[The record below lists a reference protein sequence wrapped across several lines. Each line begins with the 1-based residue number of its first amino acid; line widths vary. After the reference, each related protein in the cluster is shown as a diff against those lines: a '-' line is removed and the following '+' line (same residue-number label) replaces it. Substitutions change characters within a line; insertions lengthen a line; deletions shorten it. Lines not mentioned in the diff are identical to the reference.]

1 MAGMC
6 RTDGSAARRARDVS
20 GHAVR
25 ATPPVLVPPL
35 QLLHDVRDRCG
46 HMPKLLADLQEPA
59 CTAKLAV
66 PEAAPGA
73 CACSRRTPHEPAGQR
88 GEQPRISRM
97 TAPERLRL
105 NHCSTTPGKTGAAP
119 ALHGD
124 E

>member
-1 MAGMC
+1 MSALRPLRWTKMPGWP
-6 RTDGSAARRARDVS
+6 GSAWGS
-20 GHAVR
+20 GGTNEHR
-25 ATPPVLVPPL
+25 PPDAT
-35 QLLHDVRDRCG
+35 R
-46 HMPKLLADLQEPA
+46 KLPADLQEPA